1 MAYIETS
8 MASGGNPISLCCAVT
23 EPHQPVLN
31 FPKRT
36 FGKQKRAF
44 SVSWYKLHPW
54 LHYIQE
60 KDCVLCFYCATAVYR
75 KIPLSG
81 YVDKAF
87 TDTGFDNWK
96 KALDRFVKHQQ
107 SQSHIFAAGVLMRE
121 KRNPRGIDDMLS
133 SSRAQE
139 KVSNQKVLLCIF
151 SCIRF
156 LAHKACLYVEST

>member
-1 MAYIETS
+1 M
-8 MASGGNPISLCCAVT
+8 T

-44 SVSWYKLHPW
+44 SASWYKLHPW

-156 LAHKACLYVEST
+156 LAQQGLPLRGKYLTDTAYGSGEI